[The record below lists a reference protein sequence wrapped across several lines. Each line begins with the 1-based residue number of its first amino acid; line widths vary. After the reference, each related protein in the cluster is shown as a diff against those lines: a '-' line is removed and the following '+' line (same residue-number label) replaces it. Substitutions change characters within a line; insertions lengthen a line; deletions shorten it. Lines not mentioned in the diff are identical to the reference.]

1 MSYREFSLAKVK
13 KAFNL
18 SIDEKVDIY
27 ANIPELECSQ
37 LLTETL
43 SYNVPLALAISTEKA
58 RSEMIVTPILIE
70 VRRQF
75 QSKFSLF
82 SGVEFTV
89 DSQKG
94 LNGFCDFIISGSS
107 EQFFVSAPVM
117 MLVEAK
123 NDDIK
128 SGLGQCVAEMYAA
141 QLFNEQEGNQ
151 IETVYGAVT
160 TGSIWQFLQLSGN
173 SISIDRSEYYLSNVN
188 RILGILANSINTSLS
203 K

>member
-58 RSEMIVTPILIE
+58 RPEMIVTPILIE
-70 VRRQF
+70 VRRQL

>member
-18 SIDEKVDIY
+18 SIEEKVDIY

-37 LLTETL
+37 LLAETL

-70 VRRQF
+70 VRRQL

-94 LNGFCDFIISGSS
+94 LNGFCDFIISGSI

-141 QLFNEQEGNQ
+141 QLFNQQEENQ

-160 TGSIWQFLQLSGN
+160 TGSIWQFLQLSEN
-173 SISIDRSEYYLSNVN
+173 SISIDQSEYYLSNVN
-188 RILGILANSINTSLS
+188 RILGILANSISTSLS

>member
-70 VRRQF
+70 VRRQL